1 MHRRNFLLCA
11 AAVPLLQ
18 GEPPAA
24 LKAGVK
30 PGVKPGVKAGVKL
43 GIDLFSLRSQGWT
56 PFQYL
61 DYCARQ
67 HAKVVHFSE
76 IRFIGS
82 LDPENLKL
90 VRRRAEELG
99 IEIEIGM
106 KSICPTSKMFDPK
119 EGTAE
124 QQLGRMIDAANQVG
138 SKIVRA
144 VLGSMDD
151 RHTAPIEKHIEST
164 VQVLKNMRSKASDNG
179 IRIAIEN
186 HAGDMQGHE
195 LKMMIEE
202 AGPDFVGACLDSGNP
217 LWTLE
222 DPHVTLEALAPY
234 VLTSH
239 VRDSA
244 VWNTAEGAAVS
255 WVRMGQGNVD
265 IDAYVKDYAML
276 CPGRALSMECIVFGP
291 RMFPY
296 RDNKFWEAYRDV
308 PAWGFERFVRL
319 SERGKP
325 RPEDPWETP
334 NQKERE
340 REDLEASLDYT
351 KRLLGLS

>member
-1 MHRRNFLLCA
+1 
-11 AAVPLLQ
+11 
-18 GEPPAA
+18 
-24 LKAGVK
+24 
-30 PGVKPGVKAGVKL
+30 
-43 GIDLFSLRSQGWT
+43 
-56 PFQYL
+56 
-61 DYCARQ
+61 
-67 HAKVVHFSE
+67 
-76 IRFIGS
+76 
-82 LDPENLKL
+82 
-90 VRRRAEELG
+90 
-99 IEIEIGM
+99 
-106 KSICPTSKMFDPK
+106 
-119 EGTAE
+119 
-124 QQLGRMIDAANQVG
+124 
-138 SKIVRA
+138 
-144 VLGSMDD
+144 
-151 RHTAPIEKHIEST
+151 
-164 VQVLKNMRSKASDNG
+164 MRSKASDNG